1 MKNTAANLLI
11 AASALA
17 LGGCMVGPDYVA
29 PTSEIA
35 KEELGKEHFFR
46 DDGLWKEAVPAES
59 LPKGEWWKIFADP
72 TLDKL
77 LEQCSENSPTLS
89 AAFYRVE
96 QARQNARI
104 DAAAFYP
111 QGNGKASF
119 ARTGYSRNIETG
131 YTQTDRWTVGLGMT
145 WDLDLFGRIRSIINA
160 DVADAEA
167 SYDAYNSLMLTMHA
181 QVAKQYFTIRQFCS
195 EIELLERTLEV
206 RKEQTE
212 LISNRVKLDFASD
225 LDLQRAVQ
233 QEAEAAAQLAAV
245 RRAMAIAKNNIAI
258 LVGTTPSKLVLPDA
272 PLGENLPKLPK
283 AVPSE
288 LLERRPD
295 IAAAERKVYAANARI
310 GAAQAGFFPTVS
322 ISANTDLQAN
332 KIDKLLNSS
341 SFAWGVSPQIYIP
354 IFQAGRVYAQ
364 KQVALAAHKE
374 TLENY
379 KAAVLSAIGEVENA
393 MSQINNLRIEY
404 KRRMDVT
411 KASNKVF
418 ELTRKQYDLGFVDY
432 FSVSDASR
440 NALLNERE
448 QISLRGDRF
457 RACVDFIAAIGGGW
471 QTDAESVE
479 NGDIKPAM
487 YESAN
492 LDPKNPGAWKNSGSS
507 EE

>member
-1 MKNTAANLLI
+1 MKKVTKNIFL
-11 AASALA
+11 ASMAFA

-29 PTSEIA
+29 PTAEVA
-35 KEELGKEHFFR
+35 KEDLSETHFFR
-46 DDGLWKEAVPAES
+46 DEGLWKEAAPAES
-59 LPKGEWWKIFADP
+59 LPKGDWWKVFGDP
-72 TLDKL
+72 TLDSL
-77 LEQCSENSPTLS
+77 LEQCQKNNPTLS

-104 DAAAFYP
+104 DAADFYP
-111 QGNGKASF
+111 NAGGNASF
-119 ARTGYSRNIETG
+119 SRTGYSRNVG
-131 YTQTDRWTVGLGMT
+131 SAYTQTDRWVVGLGMT

-167 SYDAYNSLMLTMHA
+167 ALDAYNSLMLSMRA
-181 QVAKQYFTIRQFCS
+181 QVAKQYFTIRQYCS
-195 EIELLERTLEV
+195 EIELLQRTLEV
-206 RKEQTE
+206 RKEETE

-225 LDLQRAVQ
+225 LDLQRAIQ
-233 QEAEAAAQLAAV
+233 QEAEAAAQLSAV
-245 RRAMAIAKNNIAI
+245 RRAMAIARNNIAI
-258 LVGTTPSKLVLPDA
+258 LLGTTPSKLVLTDA
-272 PLGENLPKLPK
+272 PLGEILPKLPR

-295 IAAAERKVYAANARI
+295 IAAAERAVYAANARI

-374 TLENY
+374 TLEKY
-379 KAAVLSAIGEVENA
+379 KSTVLTAIGEVENA
-393 MSQINNLRIEY
+393 MSQVNNLRIEY
-404 KRRMDVT
+404 VKRMDVT

-440 NALLNERE
+440 NALLNERT

-471 QTDAESVE
+471 SVDNEAVE
-479 NGDIKPAM
+479 NQDIKPAM
-487 YESAN
+487 YDSAN
-492 LDPKNPGAWKNSGSS
+492 LDRNA
-507 EE
+507 E

>member
-1 MKNTAANLLI
+1 MKSAIKNIIFVSAAFV
-11 AASALA
+11 

-29 PTSEIA
+29 PTAEIA
-35 KEELGKEHFFR
+35 KEDLSEEHFFR
-46 DDGLWKEAVPAES
+46 DDGLWKNAAPSES
-59 LPKGEWWKIFADP
+59 LPKGDWWKIFSDP
-72 TLDKL
+72 VLDSL
-77 LEQCSENSPTLS
+77 LEQCRKNNPNLS
-89 AAFYRVE
+89 AAFFRVE

-104 DAAAFYP
+104 DAADFYP
-111 QGNGKASF
+111 QAGGNASF
-119 ARTGYSRNIETG
+119 ARTGYSHNVNSA
-131 YTQTDRWTVGLGMT
+131 YSQTDRWTVGLGMT
-145 WDLDLFGRIRSIINA
+145 WDLDLFGRVRSIINA

-167 SYDAYNSLMLTMHA
+167 AYDAYNSLMLSMQS
-181 QVAKQYFTIRQFCS
+181 QVAKQYFTIRQHCS
-195 EIELLERTLEV
+195 EIELLQRTLEV
-206 RKEQTE
+206 RKEETE
-212 LISNRVKLDFASD
+212 LIANRVKLDFAND

-233 QEAEAAAQLAAV
+233 QEAEASAQLAAV
-245 RRAMAIAKNNIAI
+245 RRAMAIARNNIAI
-258 LVGTTPSKLVLPDA
+258 LLGTTPSKLVLTDA
-272 PLGENLPKLPK
+272 PLGEVLPKLPQ

-295 IAAAERKVYAANARI
+295 IAAAERAVYAANARI

-322 ISANTDLQAN
+322 ISANTDLSAN

-379 KAAVLSAIGEVENA
+379 KATVLLAIGEVENA
-393 MSQINNLRIEY
+393 LSQVNNLQVEY
-404 KRRMDVT
+404 ARRVDVT

-471 QTDAESVE
+471 QLNNEAVE
-479 NGDIKPAM
+479 NQDIKPAM
-487 YESAN
+487 YDSAV
-492 LDPKNPGAWKNSGSS
+492 LEKNN
-507 EE
+507 